1 MTTGLDIFSVANI
14 SLAFVPCGL
23 VTFGLLRL
31 HLNEVTIRIVTY
43 TVKSLAICHNDCY
56 GRHFMKHIIHS
67 SEDLGFALRAVRKS
81 AKLRL
86 DDLSQ
91 TARVSKQTTANLE
104 KGKPTVQFGKVLQL
118 LKEVGLT
125 LSVDLPE
132 SALPDLRRVQR
143 EALER
148 SSVGLANS
156 VNTKTD
162 HA

>member
-1 MTTGLDIFSVANI
+1 MNI
-14 SLAFVPCGL
+14 SLAFVPFGVVTLGLCGVQL
-23 VTFGLLRL
+23 DEMTT
-31 HLNEVTIRIVTY
+31 EIVIY
-43 TVKSLAICHNDCY
+43 TARSWLICHNDYY

-81 AKLRL
+81 AKVRL

-91 TARVSKQTTANLE
+91 TARVSKQTTVNFE
-104 KGKPTVQFGKVLQL
+104 KGMPTVQFGKVLQL

-132 SALPDLRRVQR
+132 SALPALRRVQR

-148 SSVGLANS
+148 LTGSLGSAPDELSSVNSANIA
-156 VNTKTD
+156 D
-162 HA
+162 AED

>member
-1 MTTGLDIFSVANI
+1 
-14 SLAFVPCGL
+14 
-23 VTFGLLRL
+23 
-31 HLNEVTIRIVTY
+31 
-43 TVKSLAICHNDCY
+43 
-56 GRHFMKHIIHS
+56 MKHIIHS

-81 AKLRL
+81 AKVRL

-91 TARVSKQTTANLE
+91 TARVSKQTAVNLE

-132 SALPDLRRVQR
+132 SALPALRRVQR

-148 SSVGLANS
+148 SMGSLGS
-156 VNTKTD
+156 D

>member
-1 MTTGLDIFSVANI
+1 
-14 SLAFVPCGL
+14 
-23 VTFGLLRL
+23 
-31 HLNEVTIRIVTY
+31 
-43 TVKSLAICHNDCY
+43 
-56 GRHFMKHIIHS
+56 MKHIIHS
-67 SEDLGFALRAVRKS
+67 SEDLGLALRAVRKS

-91 TARVSKQTTANLE
+91 TACVSKQTTANLE

-132 SALPDLRRVQR
+132 SALPALRRVQR

-148 SSVGLANS
+148 SSVSLANS

>member
-1 MTTGLDIFSVANI
+1 
-14 SLAFVPCGL
+14 
-23 VTFGLLRL
+23 
-31 HLNEVTIRIVTY
+31 
-43 TVKSLAICHNDCY
+43 
-56 GRHFMKHIIHS
+56 MKHIIHS
-67 SEDLGFALRAVRKS
+67 SEDLGLALRAVRKS
-81 AKLRL
+81 AKVRL

-132 SALPDLRRVQR
+132 SALPALRRIQR
-143 EALER
+143 QALER
-148 SSVGLANS
+148 SMGSLGSDPDERSSVNLAKS